1 MSKDRTGQVI
11 ANRYRLVALIER
23 GGQSEVYRAQD
34 LIGHDEVAI
43 KVLSQGLA
51 ADSLFRER
59 MYREALAMA
68 NLAGTAAVR
77 VLDQRWTEDGALC
90 LVMELLAGTDLE
102 QALTRLEAAG
112 QRADPRWLL
121 ELFGPVVRTL
131 EAAHAA
137 GIVHRDLKPANVF
150 VIDPSAGGGVRL
162 LDFGFAKFVRMRGLT
177 QPGQVAGSPSYIAPE
192 TWQGRTREIDHRVDV
207 YSLGAVLFRALAGRP
222 PFVAQDLP
230 ELLALVTGAS
240 RPSLRALRPD
250 LPHLVDQWVVGAL
263 AIDPEKRFQTVTA
276 LFNALGRV
284 LSR

>member
-1 MSKDRTGQVI
+1 MSNDRTGQVI

-23 GGQSEVYRAQD
+23 GGQSEVYRAED
-34 LIGHDEVAI
+34 LIGHDQVAV
-43 KVLSQGLA
+43 KVMSRDVA

-59 MYREALAMA
+59 MFREALAMA

-90 LVMELLAGTDLE
+90 LVMEFLVGADLE
-102 QALTRLEAAG
+102 HSLAKLEATG

-131 EAAHAA
+131 EAAHAM

-150 VIDPSAGGGVRL
+150 VVDPSAGGGVRL

-177 QPGQVAGSPSYIAPE
+177 QPGHVAGSPSYIAPE
-192 TWQGRTREIDHRVDV
+192 TWQGRSREVDHRVDV

-222 PFVAQDLP
+222 PFAAKDLP
-230 ELLALVTGAS
+230 GLLELVTGAP

-263 AIDPEKRFQTVTA
+263 AIDPDKRFQNVTA
-276 LFNALGRV
+276 LWSALVRV